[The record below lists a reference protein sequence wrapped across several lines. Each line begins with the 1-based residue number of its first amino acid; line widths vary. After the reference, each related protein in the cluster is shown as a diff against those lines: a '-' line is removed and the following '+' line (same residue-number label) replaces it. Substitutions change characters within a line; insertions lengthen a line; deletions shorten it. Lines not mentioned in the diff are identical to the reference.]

1 MGTFAESIRRQLHPT
16 NPFDGFDYQKHPRD
30 LGVVGAADAMNAL
43 LQQAFAAVKPQLI
56 VEIGTWKG
64 ASACQWAAML
74 KKAGIDGA
82 VLCVDTWL
90 GGLEHISGWSDG
102 TPWDLRPFLEHGQP
116 IGLYHQFL
124 ANVMHERHED
134 VIVPLPN
141 TSAIAAR
148 WLASKNLSPQLV
160 YVDGSHDELDVY
172 ADLTAYWPLI
182 PIGGVICGDDW
193 SSDWA
198 GVITAVTRFTRQN
211 GLRLQTLERSWAI
224 QKTLTPEAQ
233 YVVDLL
239 RREQSRPPQPTT

>member
-1 MGTFAESIRRQLHPT
+1 MVIGHE
-16 NPFDGFDYQKHPRD
+16 
-30 LGVVGAADAMNAL
+30 LGK
-43 LQQAFAAVKPQLI
+43 FIIPP
-56 VEIGTWKG
+56 
-64 ASACQWAAML
+64 S
-74 KKAGIDGA
+74 
-82 VLCVDTWL
+82 
-90 GGLEHISGWSDG
+90 
-102 TPWDLRPFLEHGQP
+102 
-116 IGLYHQFL
+116 
-124 ANVMHERHED
+124 
-134 VIVPLPN
+134 
-141 TSAIAAR
+141 
-148 WLASKNLSPQLV
+148 QLV